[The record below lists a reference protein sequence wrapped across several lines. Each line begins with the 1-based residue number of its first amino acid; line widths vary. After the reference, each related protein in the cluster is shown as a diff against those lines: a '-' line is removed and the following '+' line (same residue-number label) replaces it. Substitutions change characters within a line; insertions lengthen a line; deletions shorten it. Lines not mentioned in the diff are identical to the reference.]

1 MKHLRLFTC
10 LKNRQFSL
18 FVKEFLKK
26 KGYLLGIFFGSS
38 MMRVSND
45 RRKRYTNGNYEAFA
59 RPRKPKGVDDKSAY
73 IVGGG
78 LAGLATAVF
87 LIRDGQ
93 MKGENIHIFEELTLS
108 GGSLDGKFIPHDG
121 FVTRGGREMEN
132 HFECLWDLFRSV
144 PSLEVEDASVLD
156 EFYRLDLDDPNSSNC
171 RIIHNRGER
180 VPDDGQFTLSKKAQK
195 EIVDLFMTS
204 EDQLIGKKI
213 EDVFGEEFFESNF
226 WIYWCSM
233 FAFEKWHSAIEM
245 RRYIM
250 RFIHHIKGLPDF
262 TALKFTKYNQ
272 YESLVKPLLSFLTN
286 QGVDFQYETTINDIQ
301 VDIKGATKVARRLL
315 LTQAGKTKE
324 IPLTENDLVFV
335 TNGSI
340 TESSTQGDHHT
351 PAPITH
357 ELGGSWNLWKN
368 LAKQS
373 PEFGHPEVFCENLP
387 DESWFVSAT
396 ITWENFDIEPYLS
409 RLTHRKLRTGKI
421 VTGGIITIKDS
432 NWMMSFAMHRQPH
445 FKEQNDQQSITWVY
459 GLLSNKPGNYIKKP
473 IEQCTGQEITQE
485 LLYHL
490 GVPEGEIERISE
502 ESATTIPV
510 YMPFITSYFM
520 LREPGD
526 RPLVVPNGSKNL
538 AFIGNFADTERDTVF
553 TTEYSVRTAMEAVYQ
568 LLEVERGVPE
578 VFASAY
584 DLRVLA
590 NSVYYLS
597 DKKKLTEMDM
607 PFVERKM
614 VEHFVKKFEDTY
626 IGDILRENHLI

>member
-1 MKHLRLFTC
+1 M
-10 LKNRQFSL
+10 
-18 FVKEFLKK
+18 
-26 KGYLLGIFFGSS
+26 
-38 MMRVSND
+38 
-45 RRKRYTNGNYEAFA
+45 RYTNGNYEAFA

-171 RIIHNRGER
+171 RIINNRGER

>member
-1 MKHLRLFTC
+1 M
-10 LKNRQFSL
+10 
-18 FVKEFLKK
+18 
-26 KGYLLGIFFGSS
+26 
-38 MMRVSND
+38 
-45 RRKRYTNGNYEAFA
+45 RYTNGNYEAFA

-272 YESLVKPLLSFLTN
+272 YESLVKPLLSILTN

-459 GLLSNKPGNYIKKP
+459 GLLSNKPGNYIKKT

>member
-1 MKHLRLFTC
+1 M
-10 LKNRQFSL
+10 
-18 FVKEFLKK
+18 
-26 KGYLLGIFFGSS
+26 
-38 MMRVSND
+38 
-45 RRKRYTNGNYEAFA
+45 RYTNGNYEAFA

-180 VPDDGQFTLSKKAQK
+180 VPYDGQFTLSKKAQK

>member
-1 MKHLRLFTC
+1 M
-10 LKNRQFSL
+10 
-18 FVKEFLKK
+18 
-26 KGYLLGIFFGSS
+26 
-38 MMRVSND
+38 
-45 RRKRYTNGNYEAFA
+45 RYTNGNYEAFA

-93 MKGENIHIFEELTLS
+93 MKGENIHIFKELTLS

-272 YESLVKPLLSFLTN
+272 YESLVKPLLRFLTN

>member
-1 MKHLRLFTC
+1 M
-10 LKNRQFSL
+10 
-18 FVKEFLKK
+18 
-26 KGYLLGIFFGSS
+26 
-38 MMRVSND
+38 
-45 RRKRYTNGNYEAFA
+45 RYTNGNYEAFA
-59 RPRKPKGVDDKSAY
+59 RPRKPEGVDDKSAY
-73 IVGGG
+73 IVGAG
-78 LAGLATAVF
+78 LAGLAAAVF

-93 MKGENIHIFEELTLS
+93 MKGEHIHIFEELSLS

-156 EFYRLDLDDPNSSNC
+156 EFYWLDHDDPNSSNC

-180 VPDDGQFTLSKKAQK
+180 AADDGDFTLSKKAQK
-195 EIVDLFMTS
+195 ELVDLFMTS

-226 WIYWCSM
+226 WLYWCSM

-245 RRYIM
+245 RRYVM

-262 TALKFTKYNQ
+262 TALKFTRYNQ
-272 YESLVKPLLSFLTN
+272 YESLVKPLLSFLN
-286 QGVDFQYETTINDIQ
+286 DHGVDFQYETKITNIQ
-301 VDIKGATKVARRLL
+301 VEATPNKKVAQKIL
-315 LTQAGKTKE
+315 LTHSGKAEE
-324 IPLTENDLVFV
+324 IALTENDLVFV

-340 TESSTQGDHHT
+340 TESSTEGDHHT

-373 PEFGHPEVFCENLP
+373 NEFGHPEVFCDNLP

-396 ITWENFDIEPYLS
+396 VTWENFDIEPYIS
-409 RLTHRKLRTGKI
+409 RLTKRKLRTGKV

-432 NWMMSFAMHRQPH
+432 NWLMSFATHRQPH
-445 FKEQNDQQSITWVY
+445 FKEQNDQQTVTWVY
-459 GLLSNKPGNYIKKP
+459 GLLSNTPGNYIKKP
-473 IEQCTGQEITQE
+473 IEQCSGQEIVQE
-485 LLYHL
+485 LMYHL
-490 GVPEGEIERISE
+490 GVPEADIKKFSE
-502 ESATTIPV
+502 ESCVVVPV

-526 RPLVVPNGSKNL
+526 RPLVIPNGSENL
-538 AFIGNFADTERDTVF
+538 AFIGNFAETERDTVF
-553 TTEYSVRTAMEAVYQ
+553 TTEYSVRTAMEAVYSF
-568 LLEVERGVPE
+568 LDIERGVPE
-578 VFASAY
+578 VYASAY
-584 DLRVLA
+584 DLRTLA

-597 DKKKLTEMDM
+597 DRKKLSEMDL
-607 PFVERKM
+607 PYVEKK
-614 VEHFVKKFEDTY
+614 VLEHFVKKVEDTY
-626 IGDILRENHLI
+626 IGDVLKDNHLL